1 MELSKDPPQDLL
13 IKDLLTAK
21 KLVLKIDPYRVQ
33 QELVPKINSRSQ
45 AWPVRPWLQTLLC
58 DSLQGMASS
67 IRAVIFVAQ
76 ESEGRWKE

>member
-33 QELVPKINSRSQ
+33 QELVPKINSRGQ
-45 AWPVRPWLQTLLC
+45 AWPVRLRPRTPP
-58 DSLQGMASS
+58 
-67 IRAVIFVAQ
+67 
-76 ESEGRWKE
+76 